1 MAVDIGAR
9 ISLDGEASYN
19 KQIAQV
25 IKQQK
30 ELKAVMQG
38 TQAAFSAD
46 ASNKEKSAA
55 KTRVLTAQL
64 DSANAKL
71 KLQTDQLKRLE
82 EAGQGSSAAADNLR
96 VSIARTEAEVA
107 KLQSE
112 LRKNSPL
119 AAIGKDMQ
127 EAGDKI
133 QSAGRGLSSFGST
146 MIRSVTAPIVAAGA
160 AAVKLAADFETAMA
174 KLNSIA
180 DTTAVPL
187 EKLEKQI
194 MDLSNTTGIAAS
206 ELAEQAYQA
215 ISAGQN
221 TADAVKFVETSTR
234 LARAG
239 FTETGSALDVLTT
252 ILNAYG
258 KSSSEATAI
267 SDKLIL
273 TQNLGKI
280 TVGQLAESMGNAI
293 PTAAAYSVDIDNIS
307 SAYVTMT
314 KQGVNSANATTQI
327 NALMNDL
334 GKSGTKAAKVLK
346 TRTGQSF
353 KELMQSGYSLTD
365 VLEILQDEAED
376 NGVALNDMFG
386 NVRAGRGAM
395 ALMNDAGVTF
405 TNTLGEMAKAAGVT
419 DEAFEKVTN
428 TSAFR
433 FEQTL
438 NRVKNT
444 GIEAGQRLLIA
455 FGPTLEKIA
464 NAIARAAD
472 GFSRLSDTQKDA
484 ILKTALFAAAIGP
497 ASSALGGLTTGIGK
511 TVSGLGKLLE
521 QWGLAEQIPM
531 GPMVGLAGAAV
542 ALGVGYTAAALAA
555 YDANNE
561 LISTAT
567 EAKGAADATESL
579 ITQTKES
586 AAAYDESTAAIDSNR
601 SKAEA
606 LIGRLE
612 EFEKVSHLSAEAQEA
627 QREAVDELNRLY
639 PDLNLQIDEN
649 TGKLSQNTTEIRNNI
664 KEFANKAKAEA
675 AYDRAVEIQKQLLE
689 IEKQRTENAGKIKA
703 AQDAKTQAQAKYNA
717 ALNEGYKTGEAAYN
731 VDMLTERQVVKTTAA
746 VDELTAA
753 DWELAQ
759 QKNSLTRELETLGG
773 AYDLATTSTDENTAA
788 TQQEILTS
796 EAAAEAAAQE
806 AAAQEAAAAAIADA
820 ADLKV
825 GAFEKVTAAQTVSAQ
840 ELIAGLQS
848 QIDAYT
854 NYRSNLAT
862 LNQFIQEDSTRDW
875 SALANIFAEGGIA
888 MAGELQGVVDAINS
902 GDTDILDSLATLPG
916 GVSEAN
922 AEVQTE
928 IRKTSDIVAT
938 GLADIPPKITTHNTQ
953 IMTAAK
959 AAAQGIG
966 SGWRQGSGA
975 AGPRMYTDTGT
986 AMGRAKQAITA
997 KTPEIKKAAQN
1008 AADAGAKGF
1017 ADEAR
1022 AKGPAL
1028 NAAGQELAQAAANG
1042 VNAGSGSLAAAGSG
1056 SGQAVANAMRN
1067 KRAEAEAAGEYI
1079 SLGLA
1084 KGINKQAQ
1092 AVNAAATNV
1101 ASIAIRQM
1109 RNVPQLGSP
1118 SRVTTQFGEWISQGL
1133 AIGMLQKIGQVSRAA
1148 GKVANSAIAGI
1159 GNAYTDLPDQ
1169 SGLDPDAMYAAVRDG
1184 ASQATRA
1191 VYLNG
1196 RDLTRGLR
1204 ELGVSFS
1211 NG

>member
-146 MIRSVTAPIVAAGA
+146 MTRSVTAPIVAAGA
-160 AAVKLAADFETAMA
+160 AAVKLAADFEKAMA

-187 EKLEKQI
+187 EQLEKQI

-428 TSAFR
+428 TSAFK

-464 NAIARAAD
+464 NAIAKAAD
-472 GFSRLSDTQKDA
+472 SFSRLSDTQKDA

-511 TVSGLGKLLE
+511 TVTGLGKLLE
-521 QWGLAEQIPM
+521 QWGLAGQIPAA
-531 GPMVGLAGAAV
+531 PMLGLAGAAV
-542 ALGVGYTAAALAA
+542 ALGAGLTAAAIAA
-555 YDANNE
+555 TDAQSEIMQAANAAE
-561 LISTAT
+561 EAASET
-567 EAKGAADATESL
+567 ENLTQ
-579 ITQTKES
+579 QTKES
-586 AAAYDESTAAIDSNR
+586 AAAYDESTAAIDANR

-612 EFEKVSHLSAEAQEA
+612 EFEKVSHLSAEAQDA

-649 TGKLSQNTTEIRNNI
+649 TGKLSKNTTEIRNNI
-664 KEFANKAKAEA
+664 KEFANKARAEA
-675 AYDRAVEIQKQLLE
+675 AYARAVEIQKQLLE
-689 IEKQRTENAGKIKA
+689 IEQKIEKNDRLLADAEKAKADAQEKA
-703 AQDAKTQAQAKYNA
+703 ARVSDSRAKSANGVQIADLLTMRQANKTAGAVEDLTRANTELQQESN
-717 ALNEGYKTGEAAYN
+717 ALNE
-731 VDMLTERQVVKTTAA
+731 
-746 VDELTAA
+746 ELKALSA
-753 DWELAQ
+753 
-759 QKNSLTRELETLGG
+759 
-773 AYDLATTSTDENTAA
+773 AYDLSAESTDTNTDA
-788 TQQEILTS
+788 TQQEILAS

-825 GAFEKVTAAQTVSAQ
+825 GAFEKVDAAQTVSAQ
-840 ELIAGLQS
+840 KLIEGLQS

-938 GLADIPPKITTHNTQ
+938 GLADIPPKIATHNPK

-1008 AADAGAKGF
+1008 AADAGANGF

-1028 NAAGQELAQAAANG
+1028 NAAGQSLAEAAANG

-1056 SGQAVANAMRN
+1056 SGQAVVNAMRN

-1084 KGINKQAQ
+1084 KGINRQAQ

-1148 GKVANSAIAGI
+1148 GQVANSAIAGI

-1184 ASQATRA
+1184 ASQATQNI
-1191 VYLNG
+1191 YLNG

-1204 ELGVSFS
+1204 GLGVSFS

>member
-1 MAVDIGAR
+1 MAADIGAR

-82 EAGQGSSAAADNLR
+82 KAGQGSSAAADNLR

-107 KLQSE
+107 KLQGE

-127 EAGDKI
+127 EAGEKI

-146 MIRSVTAPIVAAGA
+146 MTRSVTAPIVAAGA

-405 TNTLGEMAKAAGVT
+405 TKTLGEMSKAAGVT

-428 TSAFR
+428 TSAFK

-464 NAIARAAD
+464 DAIARAAD

-511 TVSGLGKLLE
+511 TVTGLGKLLE
-521 QWGLAEQIPM
+521 KW
-531 GPMVGLAGAAV
+531 GLAGALPATPMLGLAAGAV
-542 ALGVGYTAAALAA
+542 ALGAGLTAAAIAA
-555 YDANNE
+555 SDANDE
-561 LISTAT
+561 LIQTA
-567 EAKGAADATESL
+567 K
-579 ITQTKES
+579 
-586 AAAYDESTAAIDSNR
+586 
-601 SKAEA
+601 KAEA
-606 LIGRLE
+606 AANKTETLTKQTNESAEAYKESTNAIEENRSRAEQLIGRLE
-612 EFEKVSHLSAEAQEA
+612 EFERTTNLTADAQKA
-627 QREAVDELNRLY
+627 QKDAVAELNRLF
-639 PDLNLQIDEN
+639 PELGLSIDET
-649 TGKLSQNTTEIRNNI
+649 TGKLSKNTSEIRNNI
-664 KEFANKAKAEA
+664 NAFADKARAEA
-675 AYDRAVEIQKQLLE
+675 AYSRAVEIQKELLE
-689 IEKQRTENAGKIKA
+689 IERQRSENSAALVEANEAASA
-703 AQDAKTQAQAKYNA
+703 AQDKYN
-717 ALNEGYKTGEAAYN
+717 KM
-731 VDMLTERQVVKTTAA
+731 VDYATQSGQAFNFVNILTEHQTNKTTAA
-746 VDELTAA
+746 VDELTSKNE
-753 DWELAQ
+753 ELTAQ
-759 QKNSLTRELETLGG
+759 EEMLNAELEGLGG
-773 AYDLATTSTDENTAA
+773 AYDLATTSTDENTDA
-788 TQQEILTS
+788 TQQEILAS

-806 AAAQEAAAAAIADA
+806 AAAQEAAAQAIADA

-854 NYRSNLAT
+854 NYRENLAT
-862 LNQFIQEDSTRDW
+862 LNKFIQEDSTRDW

-922 AEVQTE
+922 ADVQVE
-928 IRKTSDIVAT
+928 IAKTSDIVAS
-938 GLADIPPKITTHNTQ
+938 GLADIPPKIATHNPQ
-953 IMTAAK
+953 IVTAAK

-1022 AKGPAL
+1022 AKGPEL
-1028 NAAGQELAQAAANG
+1028 NAAGQSIAQAAANG

-1056 SGQAVANAMRN
+1056 SGQAVVNAMRN

-1084 KGINKQAQ
+1084 KGLNKQAQ

-1148 GKVANSAIAGI
+1148 GQVANSAIAGI